1 MQQTIGAL
9 SADANAAPLLLAGI
23 VDDDK
28 RAWLE
33 ARGCLVFREPGHAVE
48 AVATLA
54 QAAALEAARGKPSE
68 TGPRRDARLRG
79 LPPDATAL
87 SALSECE
94 AMRLLADAGV
104 PVAPHGLARDADEAV
119 RIAEGLGYPVVV
131 KLCSR
136 EILHKSDV
144 GGVALNLADA
154 QAVREAFARMA
165 QAVTHAR
172 TDGGAPV
179 PFEGVLVARMVRGWG
194 EVMVGVRRDPVFGL
208 VALAG
213 IGGTAVEIF
222 RQTACGLAPL
232 SRAQARAMLRDSRA
246 AALCEGHRGNPEV
259 DLDAAAQVLA
269 NVSQL
274 AADLGERLD
283 TLEVN
288 PLIVTAQGLVAADAV
303 VTLRPDRRSA
313 L

>member
-1 MQQTIGAL
+1 
-9 SADANAAPLLLAGI
+9 
-23 VDDDK
+23 
-28 RAWLE
+28 
-33 ARGCLVFREPGHAVE
+33 
-48 AVATLA
+48 
-54 QAAALEAARGKPSE
+54 
-68 TGPRRDARLRG
+68 
-79 LPPDATAL
+79 
-87 SALSECE
+87 
-94 AMRLLADAGV
+94 
-104 PVAPHGLARDADEAV
+104 
-119 RIAEGLGYPVVV
+119 
-131 KLCSR
+131 
-136 EILHKSDV
+136 
-144 GGVALNLADA
+144 
-154 QAVREAFARMA
+154 
-165 QAVTHAR
+165 
-172 TDGGAPV
+172 
-179 PFEGVLVARMVRGWG
+179 MVRGWG